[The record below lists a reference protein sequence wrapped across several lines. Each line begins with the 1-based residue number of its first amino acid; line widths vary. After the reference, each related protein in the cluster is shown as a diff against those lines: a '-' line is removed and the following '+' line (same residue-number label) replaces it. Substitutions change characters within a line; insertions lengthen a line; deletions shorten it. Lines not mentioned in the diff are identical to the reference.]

1 MTELRRRGTALVTGG
16 AKGIGRAISEQLA
29 RAGWDLVL
37 CARDRAA
44 LQRAAAE
51 ISARHGVQVEQRPL
65 DLSRAGAAAELCG
78 QWQSPAELPLAL
90 VCCAAD
96 YGELGALDSVDFPAW
111 KRSFDLNFFSVAELL
126 HHYVRQAM
134 LGQATRG
141 GSEPRRRIV
150 VMGGGGLGAAKVDG
164 GVSAYS
170 CAKAALYRLVEVVHA
185 EVNGRGID
193 INCVLPGLVDTGIV
207 DQALA
212 AGPALGAI
220 YEASLKARSGGGTSP
235 DVAAEVIVR
244 LLDDACSGVSGRLI
258 SARWDRAAL
267 AEPAALAQ
275 DGDLFRLRSIDN
287 DLYGRAK

>member
-1 MTELRRRGTALVTGG
+1 MSEARHRRGTALVTGG
-16 AKGIGRAISEQLA
+16 AKGIGRAVSEHLA
-29 RAGWDLVL
+29 RAGWDLLL

-44 LQRAAAE
+44 LERAAAE
-51 ISARHGVQVEQRPL
+51 IGERHGVKIEQRPL
-65 DLSRAGAAAELCG
+65 DLSRPGAAAELSSA
-78 QWQSPAELPLAL
+78 WQSPAELPLAL

-96 YGELGALDSVDFPAW
+96 YGALGPLDSVDFPAW

-126 HHYVRQAM
+126 HYYVRQAV
-134 LGQATRG
+134 RG
-141 GSEPRRRIV
+141 GPEPRRRIV
-150 VMGGGGLGAAKVDG
+150 VMGGGGLGAAQVDG

-220 YEASLKARSGGGTSP
+220 YETSLKARSGGGTSP

-258 SARWDRAAL
+258 SARWDRAVL

-275 DGDLFRLRSIDN
+275 DGDLLRLRRIDN